1 MGVIG
6 RFDTWQAKS
15 GTRKRAVA
23 DPQTGA
29 SAPVASALVVLIA
42 LLSGCSTTQNVRAG
56 GTAAE
61 SATTVGVTRV
71 MRKPISRQ
79 LTLSSELV
87 PFQEIDVYAKQSGY
101 VRELKVDFGSR
112 VEKGQLMA
120 TLEIPELETQLMQD
134 AAAIKR
140 DAEQVTRAKN
150 QVASLEAQHKVY
162 HLQAERMKGVVEK
175 QPGLLAQQEIDN
187 ALGKDLEAEAQVE
200 AGKSALEAAE
210 SQLEQTKAKEQQ
222 DRVLFDYS
230 QIRAPF
236 AGVVTQ
242 RYANLGALMQA
253 GTNSSTQAMPLV
265 RLSQDDIFR
274 LVIPVPE
281 SYVKYIKVGDP
292 VEVRVP
298 SLDKTLPGKVAR
310 FSVDVNM
317 DTRTMHTEV
326 DVPNPSR
333 VLIPGLY
340 AEATLRLEHKS
351 DALVVPLQA
360 VNQNGQQATVL
371 VAGPDNKIQ
380 ERKITL
386 GLQTASDT
394 EVVAGLSA
402 GDRVVVS
409 DRSAL
414 KPGMDVK
421 PQIVQLEQ
429 YQGGDQ

>member
-1 MGVIG
+1 MNTRREGSQYKSG
-6 RFDTWQAKS
+6 PKAKS
-15 GTRKRAVA
+15 LPHKVTLAA
-23 DPQTGA
+23 
-29 SAPVASALVVLIA
+29 VVLMG
-42 LLSGCSTTQNVRAG
+42 LLGGCSATQNVRAG
-56 GTAAE
+56 GAVAE

-71 MRKPISRQ
+71 TRKPISRQ

-101 VRELKVDFGSR
+101 VRDLKVDFGSR

-120 TLEIPELETQLMQD
+120 TLEIPELEAQLMQD

-140 DAEQVTRAKN
+140 DGEQVTRAKN

-187 ALGKDLEAEAQVE
+187 AVGKDLEAEAQVE
-200 AGKSALEAAE
+200 AGKSGLEAAE
-210 SQLEQTKAKEQQ
+210 SELEQAKAKEQQ
-222 DRVLFDYS
+222 DRVLFDYA

-298 SLDKTLPGKVAR
+298 SLDKTFPGKVTR

-340 AEATLRLEHKS
+340 AEATLRLEQKN

-360 VNQNGQQATVL
+360 VSQTADRAIVL
-371 VAGPDNKIQ
+371 IVDTNNKIA
-380 ERKITL
+380 ERKVTL
-386 GLQTASDT
+386 GLETSSDA
-394 EVVAGLSA
+394 EVSAGLRE

-429 YQGGDQ
+429 YQGGNDQ

>member
-1 MGVIG
+1 MNTDQVKDSSVLVPVY
-6 RFDTWQAKS
+6 RWPRSA
-15 GTRKRAVA
+15 AVLL
-23 DPQTGA
+23 
-29 SAPVASALVVLIA
+29 ALT
-42 LLSGCSTTQNVRAG
+42 LLLLGGCSTAQNVRAG
-56 GTAAE
+56 GTPTE
-61 SATTVGVTRV
+61 SAATVGVTRV

-101 VRELKVDFGSR
+101 VRDLKVDFGTR

-140 DAEQVTRAKN
+140 DTEQVTRAQS

-187 ALGKDLEAEAQVE
+187 AVGKDLEAEAQVE
-200 AGKSALEAAE
+200 AGKSALEATE
-210 SQLEQTKAKEQQ
+210 SQLEQAKAKEQQ
-222 DRVLFDYS
+222 DRVLFDYA

-292 VEVRVP
+292 VQVRMP
-298 SLDKTLPGKVAR
+298 SLDK
-310 FSVDVNM
+310 
-317 DTRTMHTEV
+317 
-326 DVPNPSR
+326 
-333 VLIPGLY
+333 VL
-340 AEATLRLEHKS
+340 
-351 DALVVPLQA
+351 
-360 VNQNGQQATVL
+360 
-371 VAGPDNKIQ
+371 
-380 ERKITL
+380 
-386 GLQTASDT
+386 
-394 EVVAGLSA
+394 
-402 GDRVVVS
+402 
-409 DRSAL
+409 
-414 KPGMDVK
+414 
-421 PQIVQLEQ
+421 
-429 YQGGDQ
+429 